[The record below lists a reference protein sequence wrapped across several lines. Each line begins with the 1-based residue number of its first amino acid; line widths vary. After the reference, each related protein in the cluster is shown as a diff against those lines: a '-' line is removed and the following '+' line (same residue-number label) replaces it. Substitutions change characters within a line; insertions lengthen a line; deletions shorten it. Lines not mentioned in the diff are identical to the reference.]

1 MSHSAR
7 DVVAPIDSNTDI
19 VRARERGRAL
29 AGTLGF
35 SITDRVLIVT
45 AISEL
50 ARNILAYAVR
60 GEICVRVVQND
71 SARGIGVVARDD
83 GPGIDNVNR
92 ALTDGFSTSGGLGLG
107 LPGVRRLM
115 DDFQIESRAGEGTT
129 VRVTKWLSDGHEGGL
144 SA

>member
-1 MSHSAR
+1 MQISR
-7 DVVAPIDSNTDI
+7 DVVASIDSTTDI

-29 AGTLGF
+29 AGKLGF
-35 SITDRVLIVT
+35 SIRDRLLIVT

-50 ARNILAYAVR
+50 ARNILDYAVR
-60 GEICVRVVQND
+60 GEICVRVVQNH
-71 SARGIGVVARDD
+71 SGRGIGVVARDD
-83 GPGIDNVNR
+83 GPGIVNVDH

-129 VRVTKWLSDGHEGGL
+129 VRVTKWLSDGHQGGMT
-144 SA
+144 A